1 MKDILQGSLESNRK
15 QGRPRMNYHTNIK
28 EWTNMSTPAI
38 HRAAECREDWKAV
51 VRRAMRAANIGHGRP
66 RRPQ

>member
-1 MKDILQGSLESNRK
+1 
-15 QGRPRMNYHTNIK
+15 MNYHTNIK

-51 VRRAMRAANIGHGRP
+51 VRRAMQAANIGDGRP